1 MRTVKLYGEL
11 AEFTGRKEIVADIA
25 DVAESVRMLVANFA
39 GLDRHMAEREYV
51 VCVGEKSI
59 GLDELAD
66 PIGNEEIL
74 ITPVIAGAG
83 GNTGR
88 TLLGIALIATA
99 VIATGGTSI
108 LTAPV
113 FTAGTAA
120 TATAAAV
127 PATFSGM
134 ALLGKVGMLLV
145 LSGIAGM
152 LTPTPKTPEETED
165 PRKTFNFSGVTNT
178 SAAGVPVP
186 IVLGR
191 TITGSVVVSA
201 GIDTVQVDT
210 GTGNT

>member
-25 DVAESVRMLVANFA
+25 DVGESVRMLMANFA
-39 GLDRHMAEREYV
+39 GIDRHMAEREYV
-51 VCVGEKSI
+51 VCVGNTSI
-59 GLDELAD
+59 GVDEIND
-66 PIGNEEIL
+66 PIGVEEIL

-88 TLLGIALIATA
+88 TILGIALIATA
-99 VIATGGTSI
+99 VVATSGTAI

-120 TATAAAV
+120 TATAAAI

-152 LTPTPKTPEETED
+152 LTPTPDIPQDTED
-165 PRKTFNFSGVTNT
+165 PRKSFNFSGITTT
-178 SAAGVPVP
+178 SAAGVPGP

-201 GIDTVQVDT
+201 GIDTVQVDA
-210 GTGNT
+210 

>member
-51 VCVGEKSI
+51 VCVGDTSI
-59 GLDELAD
+59 GLDELHD
-66 PIGNEEIL
+66 PIGKQEIL

-83 GNTGR
+83 GDVGKIIV
-88 TLLGIALIATA
+88 GAVLIATA
-99 VIATGGTSI
+99 IAMPAVGVG
-108 LTAPV
+108 A
-113 FTAGTAA
+113 TAGAFAGFGSAA
-120 TATAAAV
+120 GAGWAT
-127 PATFSGM
+127 M
-134 ALLGKVGMLLV
+134 AMFNIGASLV
-145 LSGIAGM
+145 LGGIAGL
-152 LTPTPKTPEETED
+152 LTPTPKTPEKTED
-165 PRKTFNFSGVTNT
+165 PRESFNFSGITNT
-178 SAAGVPVP
+178 NAAGVPVP

-210 GTGNT
+210 

>member
-51 VCVGEKSI
+51 VCVGNTSI
-59 GLDELAD
+59 GLNELND
-66 PIGNEEIL
+66 PIGMEDIF

-83 GNTGR
+83 GNTGKI
-88 TLLGIALIATA
+88 LLGVALVATA
-99 VIATGGTSI
+99 VFLPGSLGITSG
-108 LTAPV
+108 A
-113 FTAGTAA
+113 FAAMGSAGTAGWA
-120 TATAAAV
+120 TTAIFNIGA
-127 PATFSGM
+127 S
-134 ALLGKVGMLLV
+134 LV
-145 LSGIAGM
+145 LGGIAGM
-152 LTPTPKTPEETED
+152 LAPTPKTPERTED
-165 PRKTFNFSGVTNT
+165 PRESFNFSGITNT
-178 SAAGVPVP
+178 NAAGVPVP

-210 GTGNT
+210 

>member
-39 GLDRHMAEREYV
+39 GLENHMANNQYV
-51 VCVGEKSI
+51 VTVGNTAI
-59 GLDELAD
+59 GLDEIHD
-66 PIGNEEIL
+66 PIGKQEIL
-74 ITPVIAGAG
+74 ITPVITGAG

-88 TLLGIALIATA
+88 TILGIALIATA
-99 VIATGGTSI
+99 IVMSG
-108 LTAPV
+108 
-113 FTAGTAA
+113 GTAA
-120 TATAAAV
+120 PLAAAKGLATAT
-127 PATFSGM
+127 TFSSSAAFIFKAGV
-134 ALLGKVGMLLV
+134 LLT
-145 LSGIAGM
+145 LSGIAGL
-152 LTPTPKTPEETED
+152 LTPTPKTPEQTED
-165 PRKTFNFSGVTNT
+165 PRESFNFSGITNT

-210 GTGNT
+210 

>member
-11 AEFTGRKEIVADIA
+11 AEFTGRKTIVADIA
-25 DVAESVRMLVANFA
+25 DVAESVRMLIANFA
-39 GLDRHMAEREYV
+39 GLERHMAEREYV

-59 GLDELAD
+59 GLEELAD

-88 TLLGIALIATA
+88 TLLGVALIATA
-99 VIATGGTSI
+99 VVATSGFGI

-120 TATAAAV
+120 TATAAAI

-152 LTPTPKTPEETED
+152 LAPGTPTTPEETED
-165 PRKTFNFSGVTNT
+165 PRKTFNFSGITNT

-191 TITGSVVVSA
+191 TITGSVVISA

-210 GTGNT
+210 

>member
-51 VCVGEKSI
+51 VCVGDTSI
-59 GLDELAD
+59 GVDELKD
-66 PIGNEEIL
+66 PIGKSEIL

-83 GNTGR
+83 GNTGKII
-88 TLLGIALIATA
+88 LGVAL
-99 VIATGGTSI
+99 V
-108 LTAPV
+108 
-113 FTAGTAA
+113 
-120 TATAAAV
+120 AAAFIIPGGAAV
-127 PATFSGM
+127 AKAGLMKGGITFGTGAAGFAAKS
-134 ALLGKVGMLLV
+134 MLYIGAGLV
-145 LSGIAGM
+145 FAGIAGM
-152 LTPTPKTPEETED
+152 LTPVPKTPERTED
-165 PRKTFNFSGVTNT
+165 PRESFNFSGITNT
-178 SAAGVPVP
+178 NAAGVPVP

-210 GTGNT
+210 

>member
-51 VCVGEKSI
+51 VCVGDTSI
-59 GLDELAD
+59 RLDEIND
-66 PIGNEEIL
+66 PIGKEDIL

-83 GNTGR
+83 GNTGKI
-88 TLLGIALIATA
+88 LLGAALIATA
-99 VIATGGTSI
+99 ILLPGSTGAFAGIKAAGGFAKAGWAT
-108 LTAPV
+108 TAM
-113 FTAGTAA
+113 FN
-120 TATAAAV
+120 
-127 PATFSGM
+127 
-134 ALLGKVGMLLV
+134 LGASLV
-145 LSGIAGM
+145 LGGIAGM
-152 LTPTPKTPEETED
+152 LAPTPKTPEKTED
-165 PRKTFNFSGVTNT
+165 PRESFNFSGITNT
-178 SAAGVPVP
+178 NAAGVPVP

-210 GTGNT
+210 

>member
-51 VCVGEKSI
+51 VCVGDTSI
-59 GLDELAD
+59 GIDECKD
-66 PIGNEEIL
+66 PIGKENIL

-83 GNTGR
+83 GNTGKVI
-88 TLLGIALIATA
+88 LGIALITA
-99 VIATGGTSI
+99 AFMIPGGASFSALTAKGGTLKAAFAGAKWYATSMAYI
-108 LTAPV
+108 GAALV
-113 FTAGTAA
+113 FAGI
-120 TATAAAV
+120 
-127 PATFSGM
+127 S
-134 ALLGKVGMLLV
+134 
-145 LSGIAGM
+145 GM
-152 LTPTPKTPEETED
+152 LTPVPKTPEATED
-165 PRKTFNFSGVTNT
+165 PRKTFNFSGITNT

>member
-51 VCVGEKSI
+51 VCVGNTSI
-59 GLDELAD
+59 GVDELND
-66 PIGNEEIL
+66 PIGKEEIL

-83 GNTGR
+83 GNVGKIILGVALIAAAVYFAPAAAAGGGFMTAGASGTAMGAMGMATMVAGR
-88 TLLGIALIATA
+88 VGIAL
-99 VIATGGTSI
+99 
-108 LTAPV
+108 
-113 FTAGTAA
+113 
-120 TATAAAV
+120 
-127 PATFSGM
+127 
-134 ALLGKVGMLLV
+134 V
-145 LSGIAGM
+145 LYGIAGL
-152 LTPTPKTPEETED
+152 LTPTPPTPEKTED
-165 PRKTFNFSGVTNT
+165 PRESFIFSGITNT
-178 SAAGVPVP
+178 NAAGVPVP

-210 GTGNT
+210 

>member
-51 VCVGEKSI
+51 VCVGDTSI
-59 GLDELAD
+59 GLDELKD
-66 PIGNEEIL
+66 PIGKNEIL

-83 GNTGR
+83 GNVGKV
-88 TLLGIALIATA
+88 LIGAA
-99 VIATGGTSI
+99 MIGLAFATGGATLGWNSLALASPTYG
-108 LTAPV
+108 LTTT
-113 FTAGTAA
+113 FAGK
-120 TATAAAV
+120 
-127 PATFSGM
+127 
-134 ALLGKVGMLLV
+134 ALLYIGAGLV
-145 LSGIAGM
+145 FGGIAGM
-152 LTPTPKTPEETED
+152 LAPTPPTPEKTED
-165 PRKTFNFSGVTNT
+165 PRESFNFSGITNT
-178 SAAGVPVP
+178 NAAGVPVP

-210 GTGNT
+210 

>member
-51 VCVGEKSI
+51 VCVGDTSI
-59 GLDELAD
+59 GVDELND
-66 PIGNEEIL
+66 PIGKEEIL

-83 GNTGR
+83 GNVGKIII
-88 TLLGIALIATA
+88 GA
-99 VIATGGTSI
+99 VMIGAAFYTGGAS
-108 LTAPV
+108 LA
-113 FTAGTAA
+113 AGGL
-120 TATAAAV
+120 
-127 PATFSGM
+127 TFSTASGIG
-134 ALLGKVGMLLV
+134 AFAWQSITYIGASLLF
-145 LSGIAGM
+145 SGIAG
-152 LTPTPKTPEETED
+152 LLSPTPKTPERTED
-165 PRKTFNFSGVTNT
+165 PRESFNFSGITNT
-178 SAAGVPVP
+178 NAAGVPVP

-210 GTGNT
+210 

>member
-51 VCVGEKSI
+51 VCVGDTSI
-59 GLDELAD
+59 RLDELKD
-66 PIGNEEIL
+66 PIGKEDIL

-83 GNTGR
+83 GNMGKV
-88 TLLGIALIATA
+88 LLGAALIATA
-99 VIATGGTSI
+99 ILLPGSTGAFAGIKAAGGFAEAGWVATTLFKTG
-108 LTAPV
+108 
-113 FTAGTAA
+113 AA
-120 TATAAAV
+120 
-127 PATFSGM
+127 
-134 ALLGKVGMLLV
+134 LV
-145 LSGIAGM
+145 LYGVAGM
-152 LTPTPKTPEETED
+152 LAPTPKTPEKTED
-165 PRKTFNFSGVTNT
+165 PRESFNFSGITNT
-178 SAAGVPVP
+178 NAAGVPVP

-210 GTGNT
+210 

>member
-51 VCVGEKSI
+51 VCVGDTSI
-59 GLDELAD
+59 GLDELKD
-66 PIGNEEIL
+66 PIGKSEIL

-88 TLLGIALIATA
+88 ILLGAALIGAA
-99 VIATGGTSI
+99 FLIPGG
-108 LTAPV
+108 
-113 FTAGTAA
+113 
-120 TATAAAV
+120 AAV
-127 PATFSGM
+127 AKAGLMKGGITFGSN
-134 ALLGKVGMLLV
+134 AFIAKSMLYIGSSLV
-145 LSGIAGM
+145 LSGIAGL
-152 LTPTPKTPEETED
+152 LTPVPKTPEQTED
-165 PRKTFNFSGVTNT
+165 PRESFNFSGITNT
-178 SAAGVPVP
+178 NAAGVPVP

-210 GTGNT
+210 